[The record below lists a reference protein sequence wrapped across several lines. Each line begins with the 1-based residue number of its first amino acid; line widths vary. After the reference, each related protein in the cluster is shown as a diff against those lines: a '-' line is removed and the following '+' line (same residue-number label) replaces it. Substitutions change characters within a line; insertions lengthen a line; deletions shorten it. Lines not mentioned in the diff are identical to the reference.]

1 MASELVTLLKKASH
15 AYYNGLKPTMDDAT
29 FDAMVERLKILDP
42 KNPFLTTVGS
52 PPPAEGAV
60 ALPYKMPSLDKIK
73 PGQDGLSRFLKK
85 ATDYVL
91 SEKLDGL
98 SALWTPENGALYLR
112 GDGEIGQMISPLAK
126 DIRGLSAVGCSK
138 PCAVRGEL
146 IIPRT
151 AAAAGARAIVNGLL
165 HQKKPDPEK
174 LKQVRFIA
182 YEVISPA
189 GLTRQAQFEWLS
201 KQGFEVPWW
210 STVSGMTEETCAQV
224 FNERRTKSA
233 YETDGIVVGINQM
246 PEGPRTTKPPKD
258 CVAFKMVV
266 ADQSAVTTVR
276 AVLWA
281 ASAQGYL
288 IPRIQ
293 FDPVQINGA
302 NIEFCTGHNART
314 IVDQR
319 IGPGAVIRVRRSGD
333 VIPTLDSVILPAT
346 GSLPEDAN
354 TWVWTEGENPTHICT
369 KEKTS
374 EQVISQLQHFAKTL
388 DIPGLGP
395 ANCRALVE
403 GKVNSPANLWKAS
416 EATLCELLG
425 PKSGKTLHQN
435 LRKILVPPAV
445 SEMKLMLSSS
455 QLPRGMGEAKL
466 KTLFEVSADPR
477 QWVTVAS
484 PPSGWTE
491 ATLGEFQQAFPEY
504 ENWRQEEVFWIPYP
518 ILNTT
523 QAVPVTPQ
531 KQICFTGFR
540 DKVLEQKAAAK
551 GFEVIPNMTS
561 KVNILIVADG
571 QADSTS
577 EKIKKARTA
586 KIPIMECSEFTSK
599 YIS

>member
-1 MASELVTLLKKASH
+1 
-15 AYYNGLKPTMDDAT
+15 
-29 FDAMVERLKILDP
+29 
-42 KNPFLTTVGS
+42 
-52 PPPAEGAV
+52 
-60 ALPYKMPSLDKIK
+60 
-73 PGQDGLSRFLKK
+73 
-85 ATDYVL
+85 VL

-112 GDGEIGQMISPLAK
+112 GDGETGQNISPLAK
-126 DIRGLSAVGCSK
+126 HICGLVKTPSV
-138 PCAVRGEL
+138 VRGEL
-146 IIPRT
+146 ILPRT

-189 GLTRQAQFEWLS
+189 GLTRQDQFAWLS
-201 KQGFEVPWW
+201 KNGFETPWW
-210 STVSGMTEETCAQV
+210 SAVLGLTEEACAKA
-224 FNERRTKSA
+224 FDERRTKSA

-266 ADQSAVTTVR
+266 ADQAAVTTVR

-293 FDPVQINGA
+293 FDPVKINGA

-333 VIPTLDSVILPAT
+333 VIPTLDSVVLPAKA
-346 GSLPEDAN
+346 SLPEDVT

-374 EQVISQLQHFAKTL
+374 EQVVSQLQHFAKTH

-403 GKVNSPANLWKAS
+403 GKVNSPATLWKAP
-416 EATLCELLG
+416 EATLCDLLG
-425 PKSGKTLHQN
+425 PKSGKTLHEN
-435 LRKILVPPAV
+435 LRKILVPPALT
-445 SEMKLMLSSS
+445 EMKLMLSSS

-477 QWVTVAS
+477 RWFAVAA
-484 PPSGWTE
+484 PPPGWTE

-504 ENWRQEEVFWIPYP
+504 EKWRQEEVFWIPYP
-518 ILNTT
+518 ILGTT
-523 QAVPVTPQ
+523 QAVPATPQ

-540 DKVLEQKAAAK
+540 DKALEQKAAAK

-561 KVNILIVADG
+561 KVSILIVADG
-571 QADSTS
+571 QSNSTS
-577 EKIKKARTA
+577 EKIKKARNA
-586 KIPIMECSEFTSK
+586 NIPIMECSEFTSK